1 MKFSNF
7 AVTINTKCNL
17 NCDYCFIPPEDKQGY
32 EMSYIT
38 LNCFRRLTRKYG
50 SPPLKVDVFGTE
62 PFISWDKLMHLI
74 NMAGIFRWKIGVTTN
89 GTLITQDRAEILA
102 EKKVNLLVSY
112 DGSRKSHN
120 RFRKFK
126 SGVGSWQKVVD
137 NLKLLQDAGVE
148 YGCAMTVS
156 PENLPYLLHNV
167 KSAATRGFQFI
178 ALNPQFTIG
187 KEPHPLGYDWEMLR
201 KKYRQAVE
209 WSIAHEVRLLFTFDA
224 FETYTK
230 GKQKALSA
238 TCGAARG
245 SIAMDWDGQLY
256 ICHRACGRKEFK
268 IGEVLTGP
276 VPELVQ
282 SYRIRDVNECHVCP
296 LFAQR
301 GSCGHCWTIALDM
314 TGDMTKVPDAVCMW
328 QSIINDV
335 DMSLYHQAVSSQDN
349 RLTIKKTSPRV

>member
-7 AVTINTKCNL
+7 ALNINTKCNL
-17 NCDYCFIPPEDKQGY
+17 QCDYCFIPHEEKMGY

-38 LNCFRRLTRKYG
+38 LNNFRRFTREYG
-50 SPPLKVDVFGTE
+50 APPLKVDVFGVE
-62 PFISWDKLMHLI
+62 PFISWDKLMNLI
-74 NMAGIFRWKIGVTTN
+74 NTASIFQWKVGITTN
-89 GTLITQDRAEILA
+89 GTLISQERAEILA

-137 NLKLLQDAGVE
+137 NLKLLQDAGVK

-187 KEPHPLGYDWEMLR
+187 KEPHPIGYDWELLR
-201 KKYRQAVE
+201 KKYRQVAE
-209 WSIAHEVRLLFTFDA
+209 WSITHEVRLLFTFDA
-224 FETYTK
+224 FEAYK
-230 GKQKALSA
+230 VGPQQMLSA
-238 TCGAARG
+238 TCGAAKG

-256 ICHRACGRKEFK
+256 ICHRACGRPEFK
-268 IGEVLTGP
+268 IGDIVSGP
-276 VPELVQ
+276 IQEIIQ
-282 SYRIRDVNECHVCP
+282 SYRMRNVNECHVCP
-296 LFAQR
+296 LFSQR

-314 TGDMTKVPDAVCMW
+314 TGDKTKVPDEVCMW

-335 DMSLYHQAVSSQDN
+335 DMELYHGMTRSQDN
-349 RLTIKKTSPRV
+349 RLTNEKTSPRV